1 MAMTAEHRGVWILRA
16 AWLTGLIVAVA
27 GLVWLVKVGSLY
39 LRQQQTHVEL
49 VQMQIF
55 LERFRAR
62 HGVWPKVTTSED
74 FLLCLLGRRDADG
87 RKSEENWFMHEARL
101 HFLHGKP
108 EAPGATIIDQWGR
121 PYVYCY
127 YHPWGKMGDG
137 YVLFS
142 AGPDGKHSNPN
153 QWERGKNGTAPED
166 ADNLLVSS
174 Y

>member
-1 MAMTAEHRGVWILRA
+1 MWAWRA
-16 AWLTGLIVAVA
+16 AWLF
-27 GLVWLVKVGSLY
+27 GLVLTISALGWAIKISSLH
-39 LRQQQTHVEL
+39 LRQQQTRAEL
-49 VQMQIF
+49 RQVQVL
-55 LERFRAR
+55 LERVRAR
-62 HGVWPKVTTSED
+62 YGVWPKVTTNAD
-74 FLLCLLGRRDADG
+74 LLRTFFGRLNDQG
-87 RKSEENWFMHEARL
+87 QVSEENWLLHEATL
-101 HFLHGKP
+101 HFSNANP

-153 QWERGKNGTAPED
+153 QWERGRNGTAPED
-166 ADNLLVSS
+166 ADNLVVSS